1 MDSLTHP
8 LTPKTRYCLKETD
21 LLKRRQ
27 EKYPN
32 GGKVILQIIE
42 KKDKNNEWNILEMTF
57 HSIEMSW
64 VEVAKDQNE
73 NSIITTWNI

>member
-42 KKDKNNEWNILEMTF
+42 KKDKNNE
-57 HSIEMSW
+57 
-64 VEVAKDQNE
+64 
-73 NSIITTWNI
+73 